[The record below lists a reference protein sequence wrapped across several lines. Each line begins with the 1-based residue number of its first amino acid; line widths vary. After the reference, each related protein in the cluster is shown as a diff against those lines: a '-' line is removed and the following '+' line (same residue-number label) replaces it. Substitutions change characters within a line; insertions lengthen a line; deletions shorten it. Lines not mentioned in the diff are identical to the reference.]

1 MSKFAIVLSFA
12 VVAGLLA
19 AAGSSVPRAVES
31 GLLLAAADDPTALS
45 DLQLAKQFN
54 AAVASREIRAAL
66 AADDVDLA
74 QSFVEL
80 ARDRRIALDPTLVA
94 KVESASSAAAQAAH
108 GFNRLAHGFFVGEP
122 DDFAS
127 LAGSTLGDVF
137 VYGDARD
144 AVREG
149 VRLARGEEADTL
161 VLGLACVGLAV
172 TAGAYATFG
181 AGTPVRVGLTVI
193 KAARKTG
200 RIGPRFS
207 GAMLRTL
214 GETVDGPALRQA
226 FTRAASVRPAVT
238 IRAAREAVKI
248 EKAGGLLDLVR
259 DVGRVQ
265 GRAGTRAAF
274 DGLKVVENPKDLGR
288 LARLAEAKGGKTRA
302 ILKLLGRGA
311 IVLATAAFDL
321 AMWILW
327 GLASLLWLSAAIKR
341 AAERVTLRVIR
352 RNKARRLAY
361 RERALAGR
369 EAAFASAAP
378 GG

>member
-1 MSKFAIVLSFA
+1 MGKFSIVFSFA
-12 VVAGLLA
+12 LVAALLA
-19 AAGSSVPRAVES
+19 AAGTSVSRAVDS
-31 GLLLAAADDPTALS
+31 GRVLAAADDPAALS
-45 DLQLAKQFN
+45 DLALDKQFN
-54 AAVASREIRAAL
+54 ADVAAHEIAAAL
-66 AADDVDLA
+66 AADDAELA

-80 ARDRRIALDPTLVA
+80 ARERGVAVDPALIA
-94 KVESASSAAAQAAH
+94 KVEAASSAAAQTAH
-108 GFNRLAHGFFVGEP
+108 GLSRLAHGFFVGEP
-122 DDFAS
+122 DDLAS
-127 LAGSTLGDVF
+127 LAGSALGDLF

-149 VRLARGEEADTL
+149 VRFARGEEADTL
-161 VLGLACVGLAV
+161 ILGLACVGLAV
-172 TAGAYATFG
+172 TAGTYATLG
-181 AGTPVRVGLTVI
+181 AGTPARVGLTVI

-200 RIGPRFS
+200 RIGTRFS
-207 GAMLRTL
+207 GAMRRAV
-214 GETVDGPALRQA
+214 EEVVDGPALRQA
-226 FTRAASVRPAVT
+226 FTRAAFVRPAVA

-248 EKAGGLLDLVR
+248 EKAGGLIDLVR

-274 DGLKVVENPKDLGR
+274 DALKVAENPKDVAR

-327 GLASLLWLSAAIKR
+327 GLASLLWLCAAIKR
-341 AAERVTLRVIR
+341 AAERVTLRVIC
-352 RNKARRLAY
+352 RNKARCLAR
-361 RERALAGR
+361 RERAIVAR

-378 GG
+378 AG